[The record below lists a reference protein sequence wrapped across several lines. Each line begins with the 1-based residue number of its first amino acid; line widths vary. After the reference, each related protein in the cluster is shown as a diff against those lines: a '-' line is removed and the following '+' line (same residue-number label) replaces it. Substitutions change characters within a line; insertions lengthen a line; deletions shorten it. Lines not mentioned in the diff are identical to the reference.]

1 MYYHILIVFM
11 KNKLKETKYE
21 LDINSLS
28 DVIDSVVIPFMKKE
42 SFWFNGSQIQAN
54 DITFLQIKK
63 SDMTFKEYK
72 RTKPVTHVGELLF
85 KYEDDFSD
93 DITNKTFRKAERL
106 IGNKLSA
113 KQAYGFNLNPGG
125 INIVTAKNPSFTSST
140 QKHLKRLLSGSIQ
153 QDDKPK
159 GTAVLI
165 QDNNTTSES
174 GEVKVYYHILIQNK
188 KNKTMYEYDI
198 KKLQDVLD
206 NVVIP
211 YLEKKPFS
219 FSGYKLSEE
228 VIERLVIRES
238 NQDTSS
244 FVKEQNNMPGAFPLT
259 RKEHIM
265 NEEKDYSQD
274 ITRQVI
280 KLAEKEL
287 NKSSEEFNT
296 QQIQQVEE
304 IDNNKVFI
312 VHGHDDFAKTE
323 VEAFIRRIGLEPI
336 IIHQQANRGQTII
349 EKIEAHS
356 DVKFGIVL
364 YTPCDLGA
372 AKADATND
380 NFKPRARQNV
390 VFEHG
395 YLIGKIGRENVAALV
410 KEEVE
415 TPNDIS
421 GVVYIK
427 MDSYQR
433 WHMDLAKELKSAG
446 CNVDLI

>member
-1 MYYHILIVFM
+1 M

-54 DITFLQIKK
+54 DITFLQIKR

-72 RTKPVTHVGELLF
+72 RTKPVTHIGELLF

-113 KQAYGFNLNPGG
+113 KQAYGFNLKPEG
-125 INIVTAKNPSFTSST
+125 ISIVTAKNPSFTSST
-140 QKHLKRLLSGSIQ
+140 QGRVKSLLSGAIQ

-159 GTAVLI
+159 GTAGLI
-165 QDNNTTSES
+165 QDNSTTSES
-174 GEVKVYYHILIQNK
+174 GEVKVYYHILIQNN
-188 KNKTMYEYDI
+188 KNEKMYEFDI
-198 KKLQDVLD
+198 ESFREVLD

-211 YLEKKPFS
+211 YLKRIPFL
-219 FSGYKLSEE
+219 FSGYYLSEE
-228 VIERLVIRES
+228 VIERFVIRQS
-238 NQDTSS
+238 KQSTSS
-244 FVKEQNNMPGAFPLT
+244 FVEEQNNRPNSFPLT

-265 NEEKDYSQD
+265 NEEKDYSHD
-274 ITRQVI
+274 ITRQAI
-280 KLAEKEL
+280 RLAEKEL
-287 NKSSEEFNT
+287 EKNFQGLNNQEVNPVR
-296 QQIQQVEE
+296 Q

-349 EKIEAHS
+349 EKIESHS

-364 YTPCDLGA
+364 YTPCDQGA
-372 AKADATND
+372 AQAEAKQGYFRA
-380 NFKPRARQNV
+380 RARQNV

-427 MDSYQR
+427 MDSHQR
-433 WHMDLAKELKSAG
+433 WHLDLAKELKSAG
-446 CNVDLI
+446 CNINLI